1 VTAIVVLLRR
11 PLAAPD
17 GTPAPALLG
26 RCDDAALRAAVALST
41 RVTVLA
47 VGPAEREDASL
58 RHAVGRGAERAV
70 RVWDPGL
77 DGVDYHATA
86 QVLAA
91 ATRKLGFDLVL
102 AGDRSDDEGDGAVGP
117 AVAEALGVPH
127 LTAAIDVGLDGD
139 AARATRRDSG
149 LERTLRVK
157 LPAVVTVA
165 SSPAAPA
172 APSRAGRF
180 ATLDLGD
187 LGIHASELRPR
198 LHCQGTASQVA
209 APAPILAERPDE
221 LIARLARD
229 HLLEP

>member
-1 VTAIVVLLRR
+1 MTAIVVLVRR
-11 PLAAPD
+11 PRAAPD
-17 GTPAPALLG
+17 GTPAPNLLG

-41 RVTVLA
+41 RVTVVA
-47 VGPAEREDASL
+47 AGPAEREDAAL
-58 RHAVGRGAERAV
+58 RHALGRGAERAV

-77 DGVDYHATA
+77 DGVDYHAVA

-139 AARATRRDSG
+139 AARAKRRDSG
-149 LERTLRVK
+149 VERTLRLR

-165 SSPAAPA
+165 SSPATPAP
-172 APSRAGRF
+172 PSRPGRF
-180 ATLDLGD
+180 AALDLAD
-187 LGIHASELRPR
+187 LGIHAFEVRPR
-198 LHCQGTASQVA
+198 LHCQGTPTRTA